1 MNGISL
7 LQELSRRQRFSTLLQ
22 LVRLL
27 CLAAVLLLGLA
38 SLQSCHRQQH
48 PPIRI
53 SLIDWP
59 GFYPLYLAKSL
70 GLYQQQGLEV
80 ELILSPGNPQAN
92 QLFETGGADLVA
104 GPYADFITM
113 QAEGVGLKVLTV
125 FDYSKA
131 DLLMAQPS
139 IRSVADLRGKPVG
152 IDRKNSFSHLFMLLL
167 LKKHGIPE
175 EAANL
180 REIPFDQVPDAL
192 SQGLIVA
199 GHTWDPAAEEAA
211 KRGFRVLASAGEL
224 PGVISDC
231 LAVSDRMLRE
241 RPEELQ
247 RLMLAVVEAQRW
259 FAKHPSEGLKQV
271 AGFVK
276 RPADELAPFLA
287 AANTITPEQSLQ
299 AFSKGPELTSLYGSG
314 AIISSFLA
322 DRGFTSTVPF
332 ETLLEPLILQ
342 RALQGRPG
350 GTP

>member
-1 MNGISL
+1 MQWEPSL
-7 LQELSRRQRFSTLLQ
+7 RQRVSSRWPM
-22 LVRLL
+22 VRLL
-27 CLAAVLLLGLA
+27 FVSAALLLCLPL
-38 SLQSCHRQQH
+38 LQSCHRQQH

-59 GFYPLYLAKSL
+59 GFYPLYLAKTL

-80 ELILSPGNPQAN
+80 ELILSPDNPQAN

-113 QAEGVGLKVLTV
+113 QAEGVGVKVLTV

-131 DLLMAQPS
+131 DLLMAAPA
-139 IRSVADLRGKPVG
+139 IHRVADLRGKPVG
-152 IDRKNSFSHLFMLLL
+152 IDRKNSFSHLFVLLL

-199 GHTWDPAAEEAA
+199 GHTWDPAAAEAA
-211 KRGFRVLASAGEL
+211 RRGFKVLASAGEL

-231 LAVSDRMLRE
+231 LAVSERMLQE
-241 RPEELQ
+241 RPDELQ
-247 RLMLAVVEAQRW
+247 RLMLALVEAQRW
-259 FAKHPSEGLKQV
+259 FASHPNEGLKQV
-271 AGFVK
+271 AAFVK
-276 RPADELAPFLA
+276 RPAGELAPFLA
-287 AANTITPEQSLQ
+287 AVNTITPEQALQ
-299 AFSKGPELTSLYGSG
+299 AFAKGPELTSLHSSG
-314 AIISSFLA
+314 EIISKFLT

-332 ETLLEPLILQ
+332 ETLLEPAFLQ
-342 RALQGRPG
+342 RALQGNKGARP
-350 GTP
+350 